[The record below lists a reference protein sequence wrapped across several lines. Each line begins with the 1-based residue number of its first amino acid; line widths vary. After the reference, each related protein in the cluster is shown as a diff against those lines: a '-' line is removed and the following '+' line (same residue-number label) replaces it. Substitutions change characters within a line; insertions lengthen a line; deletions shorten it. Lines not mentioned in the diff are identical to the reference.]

1 MWVDTEQ
8 QCMCVLPEDLRFYGL
23 ARSADR
29 RADTVSVP
37 GDIAVIEPKS
47 RLDGGA
53 LARPW

>member
-1 MWVDTEQ
+1 VDTEQ